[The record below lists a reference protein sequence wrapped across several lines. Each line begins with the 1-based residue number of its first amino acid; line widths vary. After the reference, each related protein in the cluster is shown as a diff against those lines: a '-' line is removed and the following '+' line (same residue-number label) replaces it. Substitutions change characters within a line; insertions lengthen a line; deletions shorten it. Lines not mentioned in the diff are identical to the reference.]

1 MACGPCMARERSGM
15 YPNRFSGRP
24 KPVILGTMSRG
35 GNNVAGLR
43 PVGAGLLVLM
53 MLAGC
58 GTGNAVGPAVVL
70 ERGHFGRWPWQL
82 VAWEQGGQLGLA
94 IDGAT
99 QTTQYSGGVGFSA
112 DPSGGYWVAGLGP
125 GNSGFDY
132 GPAPS
137 SATFAV
143 LTAPGHPAIVV
154 PTRPIPHGAGLP
166 SGRFF
171 VVTPR
176 PAAVPWWNVT
186 LRDAAG
192 HTVAFADF

>member
-1 MACGPCMARERSGM
+1 
-15 YPNRFSGRP
+15 
-24 KPVILGTMSRG
+24 
-35 GNNVAGLR
+35 
-43 PVGAGLLVLM
+43 M

-58 GTGNAVGPAVVL
+58 ATGNAVGPTAVL
-70 ERGHFGRWPWQL
+70 ERGHFGRWQWQL

-94 IDGAT
+94 LDGAT
-99 QTTQYSGGVGFSA
+99 PKTQYSGGVGFSA
-112 DPSGGYWVAGLGP
+112 DPSGGYWVTGLGP
-125 GNSGFDY
+125 GNSEFDY

-137 SATFAV
+137 SAEFAV

-154 PTRPIPHGAGLP
+154 PTRPIPHKDGLP

-171 VVTPR
+171 VVTLS

-192 HTVAFADF
+192 RKVAFADF